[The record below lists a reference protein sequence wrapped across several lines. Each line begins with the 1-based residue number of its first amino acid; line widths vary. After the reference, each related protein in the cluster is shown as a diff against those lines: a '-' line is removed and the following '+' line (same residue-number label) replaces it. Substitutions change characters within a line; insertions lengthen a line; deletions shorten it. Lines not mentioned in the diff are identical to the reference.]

1 MAAMASCMA
10 SLQPLSMLLIAH
22 TAHRSAML
30 GHPAIS
36 QNTANTVPAT
46 SRRKAFSTCL

>member
-1 MAAMASCMA
+1 MAAMASCTA

-22 TAHRSAML
+22 TAHGSAML

-36 QNTANTVPAT
+36 QYRNTVLAT